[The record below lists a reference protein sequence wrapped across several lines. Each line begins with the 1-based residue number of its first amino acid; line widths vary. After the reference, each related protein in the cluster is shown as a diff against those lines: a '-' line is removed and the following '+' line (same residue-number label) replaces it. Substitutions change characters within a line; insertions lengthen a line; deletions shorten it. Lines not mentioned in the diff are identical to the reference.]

1 MMDEEISD
9 ELKLALYKIIVER
22 YTETI
27 CKEEEKSVTEIR
39 SRISP
44 YGEFIKSVKD
54 RLISDLSPYE
64 YEKNF
69 FQAVQS
75 AIVYIKG
82 IKTFRAI
89 PVFWMTFEEID
100 KIKVASAMDKALYL
114 AAILRALESKDVK
127 VMVSKKENVYV
138 GFTWDSKNFLIAPES
153 GSLLSGED
161 ASSKFSDD
169 PLSYAFSDLFYENY
183 EES

>member
-1 MMDEEISD
+1 MEETLSV
-9 ELKLALYKIIVER
+9 ELKLKVYKLIVDR
-22 YTETI
+22 YTQMI

-44 YGEFIKSVKD
+44 YDDFVKSIKDK
-54 RLISDLSPYE
+54 LISGFSPYE

-75 AIVYIKG
+75 AIEYINS

-89 PVFWMTFEEID
+89 PVFWMSFAEID
-100 KIKVASAMDKALYL
+100 EHKVASAMDKALYL

-138 GFTWDSKNFLIAPES
+138 GFSFEGKDFLIVPES

-161 ASSKFSDD
+161 AKSRFLDD
-169 PLSYAFSDLFYENY
+169 PLSYVFSDLFYENY

>member
-1 MMDEEISD
+1 M
-9 ELKLALYKIIVER
+9 
-22 YTETI
+22 I

-39 SRISP
+39 SCISP
-44 YGEFIKSVKD
+44 YDEFIKSVKD

-75 AIVYIKG
+75 AIEYIKG

-100 KIKVASAMDKALYL
+100 RIKVASAMDKALYL

-161 ASSKFSDD
+161 AIGRFSDD

-183 EES
+183 EEV

>member
-1 MMDEEISD
+1 MEEQISS
-9 ELKLALYKIIVER
+9 ETKLKVYSLIVER
-22 YTETI
+22 YAQMI

-44 YGEFIKSVKD
+44 YDDFVKSVRDK
-54 RLISDLSPYE
+54 LTSGFSPYE

-75 AIVYIKG
+75 AIEYIKS

-89 PVFWMTFEEID
+89 PVFWMSFAEID
-100 KIKVASAMDKALYL
+100 RIKAASAMDKALYL
-114 AAILRALESKDVK
+114 AAILRALESRDVK
-127 VMVSKKENVYV
+127 VMVSRKENAYV
-138 GFTWDSKNFLIAPES
+138 GFTWGGENFIIIPES
-153 GSLLSGED
+153 GSLLSGAD
-161 ASSKFSDD
+161 AESTFSDD
-169 PLSYAFSDLFYENY
+169 PLAYSFSDLFYENH